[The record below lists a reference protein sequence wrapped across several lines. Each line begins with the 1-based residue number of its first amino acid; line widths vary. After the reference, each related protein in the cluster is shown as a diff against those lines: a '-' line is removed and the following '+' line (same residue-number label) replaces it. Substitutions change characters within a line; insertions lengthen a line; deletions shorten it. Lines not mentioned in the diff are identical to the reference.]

1 MFSIFHCCCCCS
13 KASLIPNRQWTCH
26 CVLSVVQEGQRDEAV
41 LYCFLFGKYLFS
53 DRQQFS
59 LQEQCC
65 LLILPV
71 FTSPEVDDRLA
82 LVVNQLVVVFLVR
95 VRRISRFLHQ
105 LWTSTF
111 KRQHL
116 QLFFI
121 KIRRDL
127 RLGWFLL
134 DELANR
140 SPAKDKESDRVFPF
154 LLNSSA
160 ICITKESYIS
170 FTMRWYLM

>member
-1 MFSIFHCCCCCS
+1 MCFIGCSRRSERWGCIVSFLANIF
-13 KASLIPNRQWTCH
+13 
-26 CVLSVVQEGQRDEAV
+26 
-41 LYCFLFGKYLFS
+41 FS
-53 DRQQFS
+53 DRWQFS
-59 LQEQCC
+59 LEQQCC
-65 LLILPV
+65 LLILPA

-116 QLFFI
+116 QLFFLS
-121 KIRRDL
+121 KSEL

-140 SPAKDKESDRVFPF
+140 SPARDKESDRVFPF

-160 ICITKESYIS
+160 IYITKESYICFTIRLYFMWFHCNPKLS
-170 FTMRWYLM
+170 F